1 MRVLSRH
8 GGTNLPPG
16 VRLSV
21 WDPMKG
27 LPPDEA
33 LREADAVIHL
43 AGEPVAQRWNEAV
56 KRRIRESRVLGTRH
70 LVEGIAKLAR
80 RPAALI
86 AASAVGYYGS
96 RGDQVLDESSGPG
109 SGFLAETCVEWE
121 REAFAAQAAGVRVGA
136 IRTGLAL
143 DPGGG
148 ALHKMLP
155 AFRLGAGGRLGDGK
169 QWVPWIHLDDLVE
182 LYLFMLDNA
191 VSGSFNGTAPN
202 PVTNGEFT
210 QELGK
215 ALHRP
220 AIAPVPKFG
229 LKLLF
234 GEMADALVDSQ
245 RVIPRAA
252 EAAGF
257 SFRFPTLGPALQQ
270 LL

>member
-1 MRVLSRH
+1 M
-8 GGTNLPPG
+8 PPG

-21 WDPMKG
+21 WDPVKG

-43 AGEPVAQRWNEAV
+43 AGEPVAQRWNEAA
-56 KRRIRESRVLGTRH
+56 KQRIRDSRVEGTRH
-70 LVEGIAKLAR
+70 LVEAIAKLPR

-96 RGDQVLDESSGPG
+96 RGDDVLDESSGPG

-121 REAFAAQAAGVRVGA
+121 REAFAAQTLGVRVVA
-136 IRTGLAL
+136 VRTGLAL
-143 DPGGG
+143 DPAGG
-148 ALHKMLP
+148 ALGKMLP
-155 AFRLGAGGRLGDGK
+155 AFKLGAGGRLGDGK

-182 LYLFMLDNA
+182 LYLFMLDNT
-191 VSGSFNGTAPN
+191 VSGVFNGTAPN

-210 QELGK
+210 HELGK
-215 ALHRP
+215 TLHRP

-234 GEMADALVDSQ
+234 GEMADALFDSQ
-245 RVIPRAA
+245 RVVPKAA
-252 EAAGF
+252 QAAGF
-257 SFRFPTLGPALQQ
+257 SFRFPTVGPALQQ